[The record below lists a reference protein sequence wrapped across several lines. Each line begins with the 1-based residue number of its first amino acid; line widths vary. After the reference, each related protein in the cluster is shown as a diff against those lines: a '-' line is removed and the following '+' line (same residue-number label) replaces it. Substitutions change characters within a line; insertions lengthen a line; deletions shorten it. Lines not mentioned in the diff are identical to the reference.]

1 MEKEKILEWLD
12 KLIEGFDILY
22 NNKFF
27 DPERGYESP
36 FVCGE
41 TIEKSIQL
49 YCGLETIRD
58 ICGFKMGV
66 EAFVS
71 GEEGWKRTSFQY
83 NGYEFYELTREG

>member
-12 KLIEGFDILY
+12 KLIEGFDILH

-36 FVCGE
+36 FVCVE
-41 TIEKSIQL
+41 TTGKSIQL

-58 ICGFKMGV
+58 ICGFEMEV
-66 EAFVS
+66 ETLVS
-71 GEEGWKRTSFQY
+71 DNEGWKRMSFQH
-83 NGYEFYELTREG
+83 NGYEFYEISREG